1 MLLFLLNCTK
11 DFTYTIIDRYHKKL
25 DSLHKNRDNKKIN
38 DKTFKKSQIKYQEK
52 LNNFIEELH
61 NKSSRYILER
71 FEVINIG
78 KVSIK
83 SMVSN
88 LTGNL
93 QKKTKRRLL
102 ALSHYKFRMKLLQ
115 MSTKWNNKINLI
127 NEYMILLYKL
137 KIYIII

>member
-11 DFTYTIIDRYHKKL
+11 DFTYTIIDKYHKKL

-52 LNNFIEELH
+52 LNNFIGELH

-78 KVSIK
+78 KVSTIIFF
-83 SMVSN
+83 
-88 LTGNL
+88 
-93 QKKTKRRLL
+93 
-102 ALSHYKFRMKLLQ
+102 YK
-115 MSTKWNNKINLI
+115 
-127 NEYMILLYKL
+127 
-137 KIYIII
+137 

>member
-38 DKTFKKSQIKYQEK
+38 DKTFKRSQIKYQEK